1 MKLDAVKLGVA
12 TAIVFAVIWVICSI
26 LVVLIPGPMM
36 QMSGH
41 MVHADLSNQGW
52 SMHWTGFFTG
62 LILWSAIAALLVWAI
77 AQLYNRLV
85 D

>member
-12 TAIVFAVIWVICSI
+12 TAIVFAVIWVVCSLLVI
-26 LVVLIPGPMM
+26 LMPGPMM

-41 MVHADLSNQGW
+41 MLHADLGSQGW

-62 LILWSAIAALLVWAI
+62 LVLWALLPALLVWAI
-77 AQLYNRLV
+77 AALYGRLIR
-85 D
+85 